1 MLIVVNVSVD
11 KTLCLKK
18 RANFGKLQ
26 FRFDKHQLILIV
38 WKFGVNIVIVHF
50 ENWYAYKKKD
60 EKYERYER

>member
-1 MLIVVNVSVD
+1 VLIVVNVSVD

-38 WKFGVNIVIVHF
+38 WNFGVNIVIVHF
-50 ENWYAYKKKD
+50 EN
-60 EKYERYER
+60 